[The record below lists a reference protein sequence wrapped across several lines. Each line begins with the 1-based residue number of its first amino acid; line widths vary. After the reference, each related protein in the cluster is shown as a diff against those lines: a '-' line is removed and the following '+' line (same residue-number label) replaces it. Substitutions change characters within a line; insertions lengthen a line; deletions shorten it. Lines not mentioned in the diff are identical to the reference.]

1 MGEEKA
7 IQAPTALK
15 IKKSRHNRRKIVRE
29 TDIVVVTEIGQK
41 KYKGETIST
50 TTRKDHKF
58 NPNQRLF
65 AGRAL

>member
-1 MGEEKA
+1 MGDEKTPEV
-7 IQAPTALK
+7 PTALK
-15 IKKSRHNRRKIVRE
+15 VKKSRHNRRKIVRE
-29 TDIVVVTEIGQK
+29 TPTVVVTEIGQK

-58 NPNQRLF
+58 DPKQRLF